1 MQKNFFKLTF
11 LMTMFGIMLT
21 SCGGVNQSDPQSV
34 AEAVMKCYSADDY
47 KGIIQYVNPE
57 DKHRIKNLEQ
67 MQEIADQMKGNGEE
81 NKTQPKEITF
91 NEMSDGMMPDEKVAE
106 FKYVKADGEVWT
118 MRVMLEQ
125 KDGKWYCAGIK

>member
-91 NEMSDGMMPDEKVAE
+91 NEMSDGMMPDEKLPSLSMSRLMERFGPCGLCSNRKMVN
-106 FKYVKADGEVWT
+106 
-118 MRVMLEQ
+118 
-125 KDGKWYCAGIK
+125 GIAPV